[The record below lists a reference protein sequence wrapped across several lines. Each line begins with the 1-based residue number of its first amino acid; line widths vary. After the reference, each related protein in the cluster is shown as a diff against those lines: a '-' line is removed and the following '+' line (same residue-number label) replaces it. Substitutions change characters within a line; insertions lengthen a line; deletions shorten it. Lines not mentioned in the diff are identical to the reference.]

1 MRPNILKLLAEKQGL
16 STFDTKS
23 SPDDQGPSA
32 DYFGETA
39 TDFGSSQYDTQTSTA
54 LLTQKN
60 ELGYLRGERQSN
72 WDKLG
77 NGLVN
82 MAGKTITTAAE
93 GIVNPFY
100 GTIAALTNTNA
111 KGEWDPSA
119 NAYYNN
125 AWTQTLD
132 KVGKGFEEFAPT
144 YETKAEATATG
155 LGKLWSFNTISRD
168 ILGGA
173 GTTIGAALTGAAW
186 SKGLSLLGKAVG
198 AAGSTEEVAAIL
210 AEAKQSGIAAS
221 SDKLKYV
228 SDLALKKDIKNGLRQ
243 GIIAGTGASGESGAE
258 AREAEKNVYF
268 KLTHDDFGNELRLSE
283 GELEYATMMSKQ
295 AGDAAFAMN
304 LPVIMADNWLT
315 FGKAL
320 FGNKTNDFAKIAKE
334 LTVLDEATGAYKV
347 IEKGK
352 YANLGYRASKIG
364 GTMASE
370 GTQEQLQFAIGKTVE
385 DYYRKKYYNPNAAD
399 FADSMTKGLA
409 EAYGTQEGWHSAII
423 GALSA
428 GIAGPGI
435 VLASK
440 GPKGFKDEYITNPND
455 AIAAK
460 AAESL
465 NQYQANIMNPKFRDS
480 YVRNA
485 NITEDKDEALINND
499 DFGYHNANDDM
510 IFSYVYNRMQN
521 GKLEDVKQ
529 ELGNFKDLTVQEL
542 KDNYGIDVNINNK
555 SKVDELTSTNAVH
568 KFVNDRLDKIA
579 AIEDTYNAV
588 TKLFPNANPE
598 VKELLMYS
606 AQGLE
611 NTKDRKK
618 SLGVDIS
625 DAIGQPALREL
636 ITRAVPS
643 EDVLATFM
651 TASPESFGDRYA
663 SLAKE
668 EQENFKSLLKANP
681 QVNPLVKDELIKK
694 LDDLGSLTSREQDFV
709 AAYNALKNPQVQDQ
723 FLQKS
728 KTLWDKYTRI
738 AEQKDKQDF
747 EEETQITTPEGDTQ
761 VPPDL
766 TGNVEGVPAVPGQ
779 VPAPV
784 VAVTVDPANPLAQW
798 FNVNKMDYTTSE
810 EDLMASLQD
819 DVQSNRLT
827 TDQAQA
833 VLNDWQANQGKQP
846 VATQTTQGPD
856 PAQTIK
862 DPKRPQSFLMTKV
875 EDRDSAI
882 QSNGAVIGNF
892 RGTKEDGT
900 AKYPLPVNGQPV
912 VLATFAEV
920 QSKLKDIFNSKENL
934 NDHIN
939 FEITDTGYVLI
950 FIDDIAISVVDNGK
964 NFQGTDEQ
972 KKAFYEITHLFYD
985 QKAKARSIQELNA
998 NKALINFTTT
1008 SLLNFT
1014 TNNEATQTTLETLLQ
1029 ENPQIP
1035 FTLKIGALPLENLN
1049 TEEDTDIYYEEELNG
1064 QTINPNES
1072 IANIQ
1077 DGLHLEI
1084 SENSYPQLP
1093 IKVRIAPHANVQ
1105 EELDKVNSATTPEE
1119 KIAAVKAFNKEV
1131 FIALKP
1137 VEGVQRRVSLFYDTK
1152 SNVFA
1157 IQINEKPNGAKW
1169 EDKTTR
1175 KTAELILPEVSADG
1189 ILEKLNSIKINGK
1202 DGKASAATDFKYN
1215 TYIDANK
1222 QIIPSRLS
1230 VPIGE
1235 EGLFKFDLKAQIA
1248 DDVKPVTSTVVTPA
1262 PVVTTQ
1268 PTITLTNEEQIAKYR
1283 ADEQAELLK
1292 AIPNIADFLQ
1302 SNFMGS
1308 GTTYGEN
1315 QGNMPDDLY
1324 AVYKPIYDKYN
1335 KLITDV
1341 SEGKP
1346 TTDTKADIIQ
1356 TNEPNI
1362 QTVGNVT
1369 FGTAN
1374 KQGQTDNNEDAVY
1387 VDTQNGIFILADGMG
1402 GEGMITQSP
1411 SQTSKSVINKLLGKT
1426 EQNFTDLIYEEY
1438 LKNKNITVEQ
1448 ISDFL
1453 VSKGFKKPNSILI
1466 RPILTAFQTKGDLTN
1481 KKGFR
1486 SGATALKAVKTS
1498 KNTYTIE
1505 KVGDT
1510 VYFVVDKNGKVTQ
1523 SHGLSD
1529 VATTQGYMF
1538 SVKDGKPYTS
1548 TPKTDKFT
1556 ITLNEGER
1564 LVLATDFIETD
1575 KAIQDFINSDFGKNL
1590 DFAKFQKE
1598 NKTDDSTFITITY
1611 DAELA
1616 ALENKPTTS
1625 STANTELEAD
1635 FATMNNSTLFIGK
1648 VKEDLINKWNKI
1660 LSTNFPLKPKSAQ
1673 LSLFK
1678 STVESYLNNLNPN
1691 RASDVVY
1698 SIGLEEST
1706 GITQKEV
1713 NAIKAILPKFISI
1726 DDIKTIAQ
1734 NLKIKGIAY
1743 GAFKN
1748 KVIYLNTTKGKP
1760 GTAYH
1765 EAFHAVF
1772 RTMLTNAQIEKYLM
1786 ASAKDFVKS
1795 GKNMEQEISKLRE
1808 TVADYLTKSDL
1819 ELQTIVLEE
1828 HMADK
1833 FQSFSENKV
1842 GRETE
1847 PLLRQLFMK
1856 IKEFFKQLFRIGN
1869 ELDMFYSNILNGAF
1883 VNATPISNVY
1893 TKSSD
1898 TVFKL
1903 LPNKYSATE
1912 NGFFTAQ
1919 ESRKIINSFAIDVY
1933 KAKTGK
1939 YSDIAELYNDDK
1951 SLKSD
1956 QQVLDYFINKRI
1968 DDLETKGRDYA
1979 DSFSDTDEVKANEI
1993 SAGIDKELYLYN
2005 KNNNNSSKING
2016 YEVLVSSVLD
2026 NLKIFN
2032 FKNSSEDATDKEGGD
2047 EKQEV
2052 KEKFGSQDAWLAGG
2066 HDSLSQTIKRYAAF
2080 TTRTEIDPLTNEE
2093 RQVAIDSVTLYNGLT
2108 RILAD
2113 TAEEN
2118 MIAKLHYAS
2127 ESNPNVE
2134 AFYNQ
2139 MIKDLGVTFN
2149 PEEGTITTPNN
2160 SNNYNIYRAFLS
2172 NFKKSRI
2179 SQLDVLLGK
2188 TGLSWGNANQNDPA
2202 KVSLTQWENN
2212 LLVAS
2217 VKDKGSIIAA
2227 ANKIYVETYNFI
2239 KPKKDN
2245 VVILDNKVKLLKTEF
2260 SKLGI
2265 NLTTAYIKYSILK
2278 QKSLLES
2285 VQKDPSAYLTKD
2297 QITFLNSYDKVIPI
2311 NFDIFAPKKS
2321 NLETY
2326 SISKKLESSSNPI
2339 DIYKK
2344 EEGLS
2349 QLKTIA
2355 ENNALFDE
2363 SIGNFSFTNAEG
2375 ERVHEII
2382 NKSYVI
2388 EAISKFKDGVYL
2400 KSLVDGT
2407 AIGLNETETKNNYFL
2422 KNNLLAN
2429 KYQDYLKD
2437 LKLNILSGIRD
2448 INPGSNN
2455 ESKPGITFGKF
2466 DGRSYLVS
2474 ALALFNNNGNKDS
2487 GKYIF
2492 RQNEASNTAYVAE
2505 LPKLALVGENTMDTK
2520 TINEFFGT
2528 QFLNEFERIGREKKL
2543 FDAGKGVKYEKYNTK
2558 LTDKAFDFTEFKYL
2572 EDTLGKAKYQEI
2584 LNAAL
2589 ESTPLNDV
2597 QMAEVLGGVTM
2608 YLNTGFADFLKLV
2621 DNYGLKFVDGISKD
2635 MLSNASLKN
2644 FYINDYIMSTSI
2656 NELLDGDYGLSRK
2669 DNIDIS
2675 KRNKSAMASGM
2686 DYGKGSHNSAII
2698 KDIPVYVVLN
2708 TETNVLERVT
2718 KQGDSYFDINNKE
2731 VNASDV
2737 KEINSND
2744 AQSYAAQHHIM
2755 MGSLRMGRLDDTTRE
2770 IYKNIIQFTKR
2781 DKSGKIVRDVN
2792 IGNENQSYLSDTLA
2806 SLNSKKTVAFDG
2818 VNALILK
2825 MSEFGLVRSS
2835 ISYIEDKDVDTFV
2848 NLTNELTELMF
2859 GKDDFESEQFRDLT
2873 AQIAKL
2879 YKPVP
2884 GMEYWHK
2891 LANNM
2896 DKNAVDHV
2904 ATQSA
2909 SKGATMLAEDSLSDD
2924 LNLSKSRFKVANN
2937 TKRLQV
2943 ETPTGKKDIV
2953 FGSQILTIITS
2964 ELDDNSDVNFLINGE
2979 EIKNL
2984 GKLREVYNDAIN
2996 NSRNSEFTKAIA
3008 VIKDLKGKAL
3018 SPNSTYEGMI
3028 DTTELDEIIKRS
3040 LAASG
3045 ADVQQMQY
3053 FEGGYNYNMIQMLV
3067 KAEQVILAHF
3077 SKGVL
3082 NQKVNGDKVSLLAG
3096 SGITVVRDIN
3106 TNKVISHHEVV
3117 KNPSKYSDK
3126 SKYTTNTTLR
3136 YNVEDKDGRKYS
3148 ECILSQAILTRHGL
3162 KVGDMITEKH
3172 EEILKMFG
3180 YRIPTGDKQSAMSL
3194 KVVSLLPDYYNGVGI
3209 FPDEIVY
3216 LSGADFDIDSE
3227 FIQMPAFWINSEG
3240 APVKFGTEKT
3250 DAEKFEAYQYYNKKY
3265 DKNFKAVYNT
3275 ILSKDTIF
3283 TSLKQEKDRS
3293 KAEVIENIARTE
3305 AYKEASIKLGLP
3317 YTQEDF
3323 TKSGLQPTANYN
3335 NTALDAMIGI
3345 LTNDSLNNITSNT
3358 TSTKALVTLSE
3369 DLIKQGFIKQTEGK
3383 IQEKNKSAHDI
3394 NGKFDSNKKN
3404 SDGKNGIGIAANKIQ
3419 QFAFLMSKLG
3429 NKSIIFNGESF
3440 KFDIA
3445 GQVGGEYKQKNK
3457 EDKRIADNLNLLL
3470 NAFTD
3475 NAKDPIAGRLNL
3487 KFELLGGAMELVMQG
3502 MTFENTMKLINLP
3515 IIQEY
3520 GELAKTLKYALKSK
3534 VESNFTKESIK
3545 EAAVAKILYPNED
3558 LGVAMKKVT
3567 KAQLNPEQT
3576 TVSLQ
3581 DIENI
3586 LLGNEFQ
3593 PSDATKS
3600 ASNNDVQL
3608 QALFQFLKVVD
3619 QNNVMSNINT
3629 FLKLNQGLD
3638 VSFTGLHDEL
3648 HQAIDTFKIN
3658 ELVGA
3663 ENENL
3668 EVTTEPHINI
3678 TDLLRN
3684 DKNTLD
3690 NIKRA
3695 LTVESQ
3701 VGQKIFI
3708 EQTKVFKK
3716 EFQKFLKSLNPSFVK
3731 TGDNLAKI
3739 SREFLGF
3746 LSIKAYVGN
3755 LEKLKNDLNTPE
3767 VDKEAINKRLKS
3779 IDLGLV
3785 FNELNTEGKKT
3796 LAQQLNV
3803 LKADPSTKNNYIVKY
3818 FSAKIN
3824 DVQLEAE
3831 DQSIY
3836 EADVIDTK
3844 SFVKESNETISL
3856 LIDSVKSLYSDNATK
3871 LDETGLT
3878 PRDFVNNMLGYLMVK
3893 DNMTFK
3899 NNSVAKYLPVEMFS
3913 NYSKSLDNII
3923 DALVTKSDKLSVK
3936 LDDLGYNFRKLYAAD
3951 INTSWKALTF
3961 IGVEN
3966 NDSSVTVSKDNQEIT
3981 FKTKSDTAL
3990 EIAKVKSTIN
4000 KKEYSNEQELKDL
4013 QNKQAILEDKLSKE
4027 KSIIENKEVLN
4038 KLFEVDNI
4046 EEEATY
4052 EDKDGKVVTY
4062 KKANYIFPQFMSIR
4076 VGERGKNQANV
4087 YELVS
4092 YSSELNKNK
4101 TKGLEKHKETE
4112 GFAVGNSAVYK
4123 LIEKT
4128 GNKGVSVFSPGNYDN
4143 AVSIFDRITKKTPAE
4158 READN
4163 LTKTDPNSF
4172 ESIEDMSK
4180 KQQFVNPS
4188 VKQSTNPY
4196 ALTEDLTKEISGES
4210 ANVVEEIVVDNKEK
4224 PLINEEK
4231 NVDLENGKTAL
4242 LNMVSQETLQLGG
4255 VEFTPNQYAQLT
4267 DRINKANTLTEL
4279 QEIEEIITKCM

>member
-1 MRPNILKLLAEKQGL
+1 MPENPIITPITFDPNKQLKSLTGGQSAQLGIESSDAFGL
-16 STFDTKS
+16 SAAS
-23 SPDDQGPSA
+23 
-32 DYFGETA
+32 FGT
-39 TDFGSSQYDTQTSTA
+39 SQYDRPQETSWG
-54 LLTQKN
+54 
-60 ELGYLRGERQSN
+60 ELKSGEFKYLRGERQSKL
-72 WDKLG
+72 DKLG

-82 MAGKTITTAAE
+82 MAGKTLTTAAE
-93 GIVNPFY
+93 GIINPFY
-100 GTIAALTNTNA
+100 GTIAALTNT
-111 KGEWDPSA
+111 KDGKWDPSA
-119 NAYYNN
+119 NAYFNN
-125 AWTQTLD
+125 TFTQGLD
-132 KVGKGFEEFAPT
+132 NVDKFFEETNPT
-144 YETKAEATATG
+144 YENKTEANAKG
-155 LGKLWSFNTISRD
+155 LAKLWSFNTISRD

-173 GTTIGAALTGAAW
+173 GTTIGAIASGAAW

-198 AAGSTEEVAAIL
+198 AAGSAEEVAAIV

-228 SDLALKKDIKNGLRQ
+228 SDLAFKKDIKDASKTAFISL
-243 GIIAGTGASGESGAE
+243 TGASGEAGKEARGAE
-258 AREAEKNVYF
+258 NDVYY
-268 KLTHDDFGNELRLSE
+268 KLTHDDFGNEKRMSE
-283 GELEYATMMSKQ
+283 GELAYAKMMSQQ
-295 AGDAAFAMN
+295 AGNAAFAMN
-304 LPVIMADNWLT
+304 LPVIAITDGVT
-315 FGKAL
+315 FVKAL

-334 LTVLDEATGAYKV
+334 LTMLDEATGAFKV
-347 IEKGK
+347 IEKSK
-352 YANLGYRASKIG
+352 YANLGYRVSKIG
-364 GTMASE
+364 GTMVAE
-370 GTQEQLQFAIGKTVE
+370 GPIQEQLQFGIGKTVE
-385 DYYRKKYYNPNAAD
+385 NYYTKKYYNPNATD
-399 FADSMTKGLA
+399 FADSITHGLA
-409 EAYGTQEGWHSAII
+409 EAYGTQEGWHSGII

-428 GIAGPGI
+428 GIAGPGM
-435 VLASK
+435 VLATQGGK
-440 GPKGFKDEYITNPND
+440 AFKDEYITNPDD
-455 AIAAK
+455 AIAAQ
-460 AAESL
+460 AVSSL
-465 NQYQANIMNPKFRDS
+465 NQYQAKVMNPKFRDNF
-480 YVRNA
+480 VRSA

-542 KDNYGIDVNINNK
+542 KDKYNIEIKTNNE
-555 SKVDELTSTNAVH
+555 SKVNELTSTNAVQ
-568 KFVNDRLDKIA
+568 KFVNERLDKIA

-651 TASPESFGDRYA
+651 TASPESFGDRYT

-738 AEQKDKQDF
+738 AEQKNKQDF

-779 VPAPV
+779 TSAPV

-1014 TNNEATQTTLETLLQ
+1014 TNNEATQTTLETLQQ

-1049 TEEDTDIYYEEELNG
+1049 TEEDTDIYYQEESNG

-1084 SENSYPQLP
+1084 TENSYPQLP
-1093 IKVRIAPHANVQ
+1093 IKVRIAPHANIQ
-1105 EELDKVNSATTPEE
+1105 EELDKVNAATTPDE

-1169 EDKTTR
+1169 SDKTTR
-1175 KTAELILPEVSADG
+1175 KTAELILPEVSIDS

-1230 VPIGE
+1230 VPIGQ
-1235 EGLFKFDLKAQIA
+1235 EGLFKFDLQAQIA
-1248 DDVKPVTSTVVTPA
+1248 DDVKPASSTVVTPA
-1262 PVVTTQ
+1262 PVQTATQ
-1268 PTITLTNEEQIAKYR
+1268 PTVTLTNEEQIAK
-1283 ADEQAELLK
+1283 
-1292 AIPNIADFLQ
+1292 
-1302 SNFMGS
+1302 
-1308 GTTYGEN
+1308 
-1315 QGNMPDDLY
+1315 
-1324 AVYKPIYDKYN
+1324 
-1335 KLITDV
+1335 
-1341 SEGKP
+1341 
-1346 TTDTKADIIQ
+1346 
-1356 TNEPNI
+1356 
-1362 QTVGNVT
+1362 
-1369 FGTAN
+1369 
-1374 KQGQTDNNEDAVY
+1374 
-1387 VDTQNGIFILADGMG
+1387 
-1402 GEGMITQSP
+1402 
-1411 SQTSKSVINKLLGKT
+1411 
-1426 EQNFTDLIYEEY
+1426 
-1438 LKNKNITVEQ
+1438 
-1448 ISDFL
+1448 
-1453 VSKGFKKPNSILI
+1453 
-1466 RPILTAFQTKGDLTN
+1466 
-1481 KKGFR
+1481 
-1486 SGATALKAVKTS
+1486 
-1498 KNTYTIE
+1498 
-1505 KVGDT
+1505 
-1510 VYFVVDKNGKVTQ
+1510 
-1523 SHGLSD
+1523 
-1529 VATTQGYMF
+1529 
-1538 SVKDGKPYTS
+1538 
-1548 TPKTDKFT
+1548 
-1556 ITLNEGER
+1556 
-1564 LVLATDFIETD
+1564 
-1575 KAIQDFINSDFGKNL
+1575 
-1590 DFAKFQKE
+1590 
-1598 NKTDDSTFITITY
+1598 Y

-1616 ALENKPTTS
+1616 ALENKPVTT

-1635 FATMNNSTLFIGK
+1635 FAIMNNSTAFVGK
-1648 VKEDLINKWNKI
+1648 VKEDLINKWNQI

-1691 RASDVVY
+1691 RASDIVY
-1698 SIGLEEST
+1698 STGLEEST
-1706 GITQKEV
+1706 GITQQEV
-1713 NAIKAILPKFISI
+1713 DAIKAILPKFISI
-1726 DDIKTIAQ
+1726 EDIKTIAQ
-1734 NLKIKGIAY
+1734 NLRIKGIAY

-1748 KVIYLNTTKGKP
+1748 KVIYLNTNKGKP

-2217 VKDKGSIIAA
+2217 VKNKASIIAA
-2227 ANKIYVETYNFI
+2227 ASKIYAESNDFI

-2245 VVILDNKVKLLKTEF
+2245 SVVLEKKVKTLKDEF
-2260 SKLGI
+2260 AKLGI

-2278 QKSLLES
+2278 QKSLLKN
-2285 VQKDPSAYLTKD
+2285 VQENPSAYLTKD

-2311 NFDIFAPKKS
+2311 NFDTFAPKALGLPTFS
-2321 NLETY
+2321 IET
-2326 SISKKLESSSNPI
+2326 ILKQNPI

-2344 EEGLS
+2344 DAGLS
-2349 QLKTIA
+2349 DLKTIA

-2455 ESKPGITFGKF
+2455 ENKPGITFGKF

-2505 LPKLALVGENTMDTK
+2505 LPKLALVGENTMDIK
-2520 TINEFFGT
+2520 TINEFFGR

-2584 LNAAL
+2584 LDTAL

-2635 MLSNASLKN
+2635 MLSNANLKN
-2644 FYINDYIMSTSI
+2644 FFYNDYIMSASI

-2848 NLTNELTELMF
+2848 NLTNELTDLIF

-2996 NSRNSEFTKAIA
+2996 DSRNSEFTKAIA

-3018 SPNSTYEGMI
+3018 GPNSTYDGMI
-3028 DTTELDEIIKRS
+3028 DTTELDEIVKRS

-3082 NQKVNGDKVSLLAG
+3082 NQKVNGDKVSLLSG

-3358 TSTKALVTLSE
+3358 TSTEALVTLSE

-3445 GQVGGEYKQKNK
+3445 GQVGGTYEQKNK
-3457 EDKRIADNLNLLL
+3457 EGQRIADNLNLLL

-3487 KFELLGGAMELVMQG
+3487 KFELLGGAMELIMQG

-3545 EAAVAKILYPNED
+3545 EAAIAKILYPNED
-3558 LGVAMKKVT
+3558 LGVAMKKIT
-3567 KAQLNPEQT
+3567 KSQLNPEQT
-3576 TVSLQ
+3576 TVSQQ

-3701 VGQKIFI
+3701 IGQKIFI

-3746 LSIKAYVGN
+3746 LSIKAYMGN

-3856 LIDSVKSLYSDNATK
+3856 LIDSVKSLYSDNVTK

-3936 LDDLGYNFRKLYAAD
+3936 LDDLGYNFRKLYATD
-3951 INTSWKALTF
+3951 VNTSWKALTF

-3966 NDSSVTVSKDNQEIT
+3966 NDSSVITSKDNQEIT
-3981 FKTKSDTAL
+3981 FKTKSNTAL
-3990 EIAKVKSTIN
+3990 EIAKIKSIIN
-4000 KKEYSNEQELKDL
+4000 KKEYTNEQELKDL
-4013 QNKQAILEDKLSKE
+4013 QNKQVSLETSLTNE

-4046 EEEATY
+4046 EEEGSY
-4052 EDKDGKVVTY
+4052 EDKDGKTITY

-4101 TKGLEKHKETE
+4101 TKGLEAHKTID
-4112 GFAVGNSAVYK
+4112 GFAVGDSAVYK
-4123 LIEKT
+4123 LVEKT
-4128 GNKGVSVFSPGNYDN
+4128 GNKGVSVFSPGDYNN
-4143 AVSIFDRITKKTPAE
+4143 AVSIFSKITKKTPAE

-4163 LTKTDPNSF
+4163 LTNTDEAITEQLTAAKSILTPLEQLRADLLKNNPNLETESNAQVTKVISDENLEIPQKSINLDAKSQMLKDIVRDLISSNKDKIELLLTPEERDIMNTRYKNISSF
-4172 ESIEDMSK
+4172 EEIKALRDDVFKMIEGK
-4180 KQQFVNPS
+4180 NP
-4188 VKQSTNPY
+4188 
-4196 ALTEDLTKEISGES
+4196 
-4210 ANVVEEIVVDNKEK
+4210 
-4224 PLINEEK
+4224 
-4231 NVDLENGKTAL
+4231 
-4242 LNMVSQETLQLGG
+4242 
-4255 VEFTPNQYAQLT
+4255 F
-4267 DRINKANTLTEL
+4267 
-4279 QEIEEIITKCM
+4279 KC